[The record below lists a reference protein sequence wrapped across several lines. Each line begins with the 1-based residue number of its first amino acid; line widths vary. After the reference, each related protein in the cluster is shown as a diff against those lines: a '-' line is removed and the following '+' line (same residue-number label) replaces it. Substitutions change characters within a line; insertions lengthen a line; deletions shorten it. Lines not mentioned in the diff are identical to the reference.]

1 MMSTN
6 LVQIGK
12 EDALDKGQTTV
23 LIADVSFL
31 YCKTGILVIS
41 KVNCYSNASI
51 ADLNRSK
58 TKKKHSVIFM
68 LQVELRCLL

>member
-1 MMSTN
+1 MMPS
-6 LVQIGK
+6 IEE
-12 EDALDKGQTTV
+12 EDALDKGQTSV
-23 LIADVSFL
+23 FPLNVSFL

-58 TKKKHSVIFM
+58 TKETTFIHFYVA
-68 LQVELRCLL
+68 